1 LIIILLQ
8 LENKLKVSYMATYI
22 DLITPG
28 FLAFREGLEAT
39 LVVVIMLIYL
49 RKTNQRKYNRYVYLG
64 AILAIISS
72 LIFAVIFSVIFGG
85 FSGILE
91 TLFEG
96 FTFII
101 SGIFIVTLILWVS
114 KEGPR
119 MRAHLEEK
127 VEESID
133 AQKVFS
139 ISILTF
145 VIIIREG
152 IELVLLLTGTTSIG
166 SITQS
171 ASILG
176 ALIGLGLSVFIGFL
190 TFYGIRTINLS
201 KFFKITNII
210 LILFAAGLITY
221 GIHEL
226 IEAGVVSPIIQE
238 VWNIKH
244 ILPESFPDGNLATPE
259 WLEIVGSLLKALFG
273 YNANP
278 SLLEIIVYPSLLIS
292 IGLISLRLWKRTN
305 TLIVMELEKT
315 EQHKLSLD

>member
-1 LIIILLQ
+1 MVTLL
-8 LENKLKVSYMATYI
+8 
-22 DLITPG
+22 DLITPL

-39 LVVVIMLIYL
+39 LVVVIILLYL
-49 RKTNQRKYNRYVYLG
+49 RKTSQRKYNRYVYLG
-64 AILAIISS
+64 AILAIFSS
-72 LIFAVIFSVIFGG
+72 LIFAVIFSMVYGG

-91 TLFEG
+91 ELFEG

-114 KEGPR
+114 KEGPK
-119 MRAHLEEK
+119 MRAHLEERI
-127 VEESID
+127 EESID
-133 AQKVFS
+133 TQKVFS
-139 ISILTF
+139 ISVLTF
-145 VIIIREG
+145 VIIVREG

-171 ASILG
+171 AVIMG
-176 ALIGLGLSVFIGFL
+176 ALIGLGLSILIGLL

-201 KFFKITNII
+201 KFFKFTNII

-226 IEAGVVSPIIQE
+226 IEAGVVNPIIQE

-259 WLEIVGSLLKALFG
+259 WLEVIGSLLKALFG

-278 SLLEIIVYPSLLIS
+278 SLLEVIIYPSLLIS
-292 IGLISLRLWKRTN
+292 IGLISLKLWKRTN
-305 TLIVMELEKT
+305 DIIVMQLEEDKL
-315 EQHKLSLD
+315 KLSIE